1 MTAFAGIVRFDGTFG
16 DHESAERLALSLGAA
31 GVAGVQTV
39 RRGEAIF
46 ARRSKEPLHL
56 DGHERSGLADGG
68 NGFAALACLDNRDEL
83 RARLGLSL
91 AGGDRIA
98 DSDLVIRIFEREG
111 EAGIARCLGA
121 FCFAY
126 WDRQACR
133 LTLAR
138 DCLGRRALFFHRGD
152 GFIAFATTLRA
163 LLALPAVPRE
173 PDETVLA
180 NFLALNLNE
189 ARRTFYR
196 GVERVPSRTIV
207 TIDRSGVQHR
217 HYWTPDLT
225 APPPYSRDQDYVE
238 RARELLDQAVAA
250 AIADTPRVAI
260 SASGGLDS
268 SAIAATVA
276 RLGRAESVTCYT
288 LIPPTGSQLD
298 IGPDRYWD
306 ESDKMEALGRM
317 HPSLALR
324 FIAPETAHP
333 FEEDETRYFARSQV
347 PVLNPSNFG
356 WFSHMRDAALASGHS
371 VILNGT
377 RGNLGL
383 SWRGTLSLAALLSA
397 GEWRRFA
404 DDFRAMARES
414 RRSLPRTFASEVLK
428 PVAPAWL
435 RRTLYRIARGD
446 PDSVA
451 HFSALNPAYIA
462 EKGLRAQWRVENFI
476 EPWFG
481 ATGWDARRLRA
492 HFLFDRNQFARDT
505 VAMHGDALGFEQREP
520 LGDRRL
526 LEFLLTVPEPM
537 FRRGG
542 VPRSFARA
550 VLADRLPPE
559 ILNERRS
566 GAQAGLWF
574 TRLNARREAVA
585 EEIERLEASPLA
597 SRMLDLPRLKR
608 LMAVWPANDQAAETH
623 KWDYHLALHRGL
635 HVGRFIRWVEGGN
648 R

>member
-98 DSDLVIRIFEREG
+98 DGDLVIRIFEREG

-126 WDRQACR
+126 WDRQARR

-207 TIDRSGVQHR
+207 TIDRSGVRHR

-238 RARELLDQAVAA
+238 RARELLDQTVAA

-333 FEEDETRYFARSQV
+333 FEEDETRYFTRSQV

-404 DDFRAMARES
+404 DDFRAVARES

-462 EKGLRAQWRVENFI
+462 EKRSPRPVAGRRLHRAVVRRHRLGCEAASRPLPLRSQSIRARY
-476 EPWFG
+476 G
-481 ATGWDARRLRA
+481 RDARRCAGFRTARTVGRSAASRISSHRTRADVSSRWGAALLRTRRARRPAASRNPQRTAQRSASGPLVHPAELRA
-492 HFLFDRNQFARDT
+492 VRPWLRKSNDLKHHLLPAACSICRD
-505 VAMHGDALGFEQREP
+505 
-520 LGDRRL
+520 
-526 LEFLLTVPEPM
+526 
-537 FRRGG
+537 
-542 VPRSFARA
+542 
-550 VLADRLPPE
+550 
-559 ILNERRS
+559 
-566 GAQAGLWF
+566 
-574 TRLNARREAVA
+574 
-585 EEIERLEASPLA
+585 
-597 SRMLDLPRLKR
+597 
-608 LMAVWPANDQAAETH
+608 
-623 KWDYHLALHRGL
+623 
-635 HVGRFIRWVEGGN
+635 
-648 R
+648 